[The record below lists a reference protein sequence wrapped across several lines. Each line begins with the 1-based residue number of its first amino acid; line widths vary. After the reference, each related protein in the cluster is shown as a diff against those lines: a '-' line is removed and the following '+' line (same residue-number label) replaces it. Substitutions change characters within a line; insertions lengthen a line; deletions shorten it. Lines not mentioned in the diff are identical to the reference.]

1 MIASSALHLLVGLA
15 IATSPPADPSTCA
28 ADDLQCSAPAFAAAA
43 RRATSDAQRV
53 QYLYFA
59 HRAYLALSDKPPKGH
74 VPSRDLCQAHRLIEQ
89 ALAFPSTPLRGRIVD
104 SERETLTRLT
114 NKKIQCKAPRPGKK
128 EPIVA
133 TADPPAELRLDAAT
147 AQPQIST
154 RPAEMAAEPQTDDA
168 GPDVAVAAS
177 RPTSSIGPATSPER
191 VTIMESLAREPDRG
205 SSPLARL
212 PGRRL
217 LIAGGLSL
225 AAGLALTGTAT
236 YAGARALGA
245 RQTGLASMTLEAT
258 PDRLN
263 RNTAL
268 EADYRQFGPVA
279 VATGIVGGAAV
290 VAAVVM
296 LCVGARRKARAT
308 EGEPILMPIRTGLLF
323 SLKF

>member
-1 MIASSALHLLVGLA
+1 
-15 IATSPPADPSTCA
+15 
-28 ADDLQCSAPAFAAAA
+28 
-43 RRATSDAQRV
+43 
-53 QYLYFA
+53 
-59 HRAYLALSDKPPKGH
+59 
-74 VPSRDLCQAHRLIEQ
+74 
-89 ALAFPSTPLRGRIVD
+89 
-104 SERETLTRLT
+104 
-114 NKKIQCKAPRPGKK
+114 
-128 EPIVA
+128 
-133 TADPPAELRLDAAT
+133 
-147 AQPQIST
+147 
-154 RPAEMAAEPQTDDA
+154 
-168 GPDVAVAAS
+168 
-177 RPTSSIGPATSPER
+177 
-191 VTIMESLAREPDRG
+191 MESLAREPDRG

-308 EGEPILMPIRTGLLF
+308 EGEPILMPIRTGLLVT
-323 SLKF
+323 LKF